1 VRSCSSISTKPCKIS
16 LAEKRECN
24 ELSDPL
30 PGEEVREREAS
41 RLLCRSSPAASC
53 KQLPPLPEPDDP
65 LLANEPSAW
74 ETSSRLIWLNGR
86 DAAVLIGRVG
96 LEVPVFVHTPARVV
110 IVADG
115 LEEPTLSVWEEGG
128 GDDDEADEVC
138 LL

>member
-1 VRSCSSISTKPCKIS
+1 MSTKPCKIS

-41 RLLCRSSPAASC
+41 RLLCRSSPTASC
-53 KQLPPLPEPDDP
+53 KQPPPLPEPDGP

-74 ETSSRLIWLNGR
+74 EASSRLIWPNGQE
-86 DAAVLIGRVG
+86 AAVLIGRVG
-96 LEVPVFVHTPARVV
+96 LEVPELVHPPARVA

-128 GDDDEADEVC
+128 GDDDEADDVC

>member
-1 VRSCSSISTKPCKIS
+1 MSTKPCKIS

-41 RLLCRSSPAASC
+41 RLLCRSSPTASC
-53 KQLPPLPEPDDP
+53 KQPPPLPEPDGP

-74 ETSSRLIWLNGR
+74 EASSRLIWPNGQE
-86 DAAVLIGRVG
+86 AAVLIGRVG
-96 LEVPVFVHTPARVV
+96 LEVPELVHTPARVA